1 MEAII
6 LHPKNKTQLSLLKN
20 LAKEMGMM
28 FETKNEEEIIV
39 GYTPN
44 GQAFSVSEYKEN
56 IQNRIDDVRNGTAET
71 STSEQVLKS
80 ILNK

>member
-20 LAKEMGMM
+20 LAKEMGML
-28 FETKNEEEIIV
+28 FETKNEDEIIV

-44 GQAFSVSEYKEN
+44 GQAFTVSEYKEN
-56 IQNRIDDVRNGTAET
+56 IQNRIDDVKGGTAKT
-71 STSEQVLKS
+71 STSKQVLNH
-80 ILNK
+80 ILKR

>member
-28 FETKNEEEIIV
+28 FETKNEDEIIV

-56 IQNRIDDVRNGTAET
+56 IQNRINDVRNGTAET